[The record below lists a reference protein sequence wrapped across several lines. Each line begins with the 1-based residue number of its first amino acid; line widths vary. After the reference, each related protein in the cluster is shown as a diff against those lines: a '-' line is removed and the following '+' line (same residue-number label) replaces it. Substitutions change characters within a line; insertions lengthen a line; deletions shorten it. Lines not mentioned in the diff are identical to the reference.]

1 MTPRR
6 CQPTADNAALVR
18 KRIAKGLV
26 DEYVNYYADYW
37 LASVGG
43 SSGARR
49 KQGRDL
55 KTHIDN
61 LANALIEELDKPEAR
76 AALILAH
83 WDAQAYYGEQF
94 VDLTDFCNR

>member
-1 MTPRR
+1 VSWLK
-6 CQPTADNAALVR
+6 AAL
-18 KRIAKGLV
+18 
-26 DEYVNYYADYW
+26 DVNK
-37 LASVGG
+37 VG
-43 SSGARR
+43 
-49 KQGRDL
+49 DL

-94 VDLTDFCNR
+94 VDLTDFCNRLIERYDNKTIRDLCEALRNSSLANSY